1 LLQALTFAV
10 RGAGKAAREHAAR
23 LELGL
28 AIAKTLPLVLLI
40 VFGIPAIDGS
50 LLVATTVPDAAS
62 LGAAALLLLYA
73 YAGFENSAAAA
84 GEFKNPQRDMP
95 FALLTVI
102 GAVTL
107 LDTLIQLV
115 ALGTLP
121 DSRGFGPRMLARV
134 HPRFQP
140 PAWAIVMQAV
150 ATLRNSSR
158 LAASAPGFASP
169 VAPRRMTD
177 SAAHLADEV
186 LPAQPMRQWALSLPL
201 RFCSPPT

>member
-1 LLQALTFAV
+1 VGVQ
-10 RGAGKAAREHAAR
+10 HAAR

-73 YAGFENSAAAA
+73 YAGFENTAAAA

-121 DSRGFGPRMLARV
+121 DLARLRAANAR
-134 HPRFQP
+134 PRA
-140 PAWAIVMQAV
+140 PALLDARLGDRDAGGCHAEKLV
-150 ATLRNSSR
+150 AFSCKR
-158 LAASAPGFASP
+158 PGFASP
-169 VAPRRMTD
+169 VAPGG
-177 SAAHLADEV
+177 
-186 LPAQPMRQWALSLPL
+186 
-201 RFCSPPT
+201 